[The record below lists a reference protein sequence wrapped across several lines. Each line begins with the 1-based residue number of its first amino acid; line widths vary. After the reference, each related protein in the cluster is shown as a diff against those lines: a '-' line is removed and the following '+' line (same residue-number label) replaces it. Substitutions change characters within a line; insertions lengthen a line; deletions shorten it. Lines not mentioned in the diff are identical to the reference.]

1 MLPYLIAGAIG
12 FAVAKLFE
20 EDETPKY
27 DEGGLVGNIF
37 TQIIYYALLNT
48 ETYTEV
54 YAEGNDL
61 EEIQKQYNSII
72 SSDFNNPN
80 SNYNSKLLE
89 SRINQY
95 EFIGGDDLN
104 AEDYIDD
111 LENTDYWNLTD
122 ENYNVIETDSVFAI
136 NNSTDEMIDEI
147 REFIKQEYN
156 IGGRYAEKYMRIN
169 IYDENEDYINDLQ
182 IRIADHSQ
190 NPKNNRND
198 YTLSFVIA
206 NNNPTENK
214 FYPFGE
220 EYYYDDNSDIEDI
233 KEQIRGIIDD
243 KIENIKEK
251 NYADGGS
258 VLLAPNGKPS
268 NLTPEQYKLVRTPE
282 FKAWFGD
289 WENDPANASKVVDYN
304 GEPLPVYHGSKVG
317 NIEIFNTKVGTKT
330 KSKMQLLFGT
340 HFAQSIVD
348 AEIYAKEKGK
358 IYETFL
364 SIKNPIDLS
373 VGYVN
378 RDDKNFQ
385 NYYSLVNDLKLA
397 KNNKNVFDYDL
408 FTDSGNYGGKS
419 KHIQRIFI
427 TQNKLDQL
435 SPKNVRDYLIKNNF
449 DGVIYTPYQP
459 VGLNQIS
466 NFSKSFIAL
475 QPEQI
480 KLADGTNTT
489 FDANNPDIRFDG
501 GGNVEKKKKITLVL
515 DALTDSTY
523 FGSSYN
529 TFRYGYKDVDIVV
542 NMVNKEY
549 GYAKMKGKYAVI
561 NVESD

>member
-48 ETYTEV
+48 ETDTEV

-169 IYDENEDYINDLQ
+169 IYGENEDYINDLQ

-268 NLTPEQYKLVRTPE
+268 NLTPEQYKLVRS
-282 FKAWFGD
+282 KAFISWFGD
-289 WENDPANASKVVDYN
+289 WENNPSKASKVVDEN
-304 GEPLPVYHGSKVG
+304 GEPLVVYHGTNSDDFYEFQNRLFGYRGFYFTDKKSVARNYGSNVRQFFLNSKDFVLEDMKGGSYAG
-317 NIEIFNTKVGTKT
+317 NEWIDDLVENSEMDNKDVHLLNFIDPLDPSSMNRFPKSNIYIIFN
-330 KSKMQLLFGT
+330 KS
-340 HFAQSIVD
+340 
-348 AEIYAKEKGK
+348 
-358 IYETFL
+358 
-364 SIKNPIDLS
+364 N
-373 VGYVN
+373 
-378 RDDKNFQ
+378 
-385 NYYSLVNDLKLA
+385 
-397 KNNKNVFDYDL
+397 
-408 FTDSGNYGGKS
+408 
-419 KHIQRIFI
+419 
-427 TQNKLDQL
+427 
-435 SPKNVRDYLIKNNF
+435 
-449 DGVIYTPYQP
+449 
-459 VGLNQIS
+459 
-466 NFSKSFIAL
+466 
-475 QPEQI
+475 I
-480 KLADGTNTT
+480 KLADGSNTT
-489 FDANNPDIRFDG
+489 FDSNNPDIRFNV
-501 GGNVEKKKKITLVL
+501 GGNTQPKDLTTIKNFKNIQKGVDYYSYSEDSEKQEKSDRWYELFIKNQKEQQITADEYKEFIYLSNELAWEDL
-515 DALTDSTY
+515 D
-523 FGSSYN
+523 
-529 TFRYGYKDVDIVV
+529 
-542 NMVNKEY
+542 
-549 GYAKMKGKYAVI
+549 
-561 NVESD
+561 